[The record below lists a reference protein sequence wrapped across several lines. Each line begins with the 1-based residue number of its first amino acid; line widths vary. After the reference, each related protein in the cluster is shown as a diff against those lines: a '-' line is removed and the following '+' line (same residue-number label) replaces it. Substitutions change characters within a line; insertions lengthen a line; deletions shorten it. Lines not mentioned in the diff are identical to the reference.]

1 MQRRALLAGL
11 LGGSAWLLAS
21 GHTPYEQWVVYR
33 KRTLLIGSV
42 RSDPPTYELAER
54 IATHLAERL
63 PKSRAR
69 LSRAANYRRLAS
81 LLGTAQLEVAV
92 LSRARAIAMA
102 GAGPPF
108 TDFEPLPLRRLYDMG
123 DYILTSHA
131 DFPARHAYLVSR
143 TLAEKA
149 APVAGTVLGAVETD
163 GIPPHPGSTAYARG
177 APLPAPPAETLPA
190 THSHD
195 ETD

>member
-54 IATHLAERL
+54 IAEHLAEQL

-69 LSRAANYRRLAS
+69 LSRAANYQRLAS

-92 LSRARAIAMA
+92 LSRDQAIAMA
-102 GAGPPF
+102 KAEPPF
-108 TDFEPLPLRRLYDMG
+108 TAFEPLALRQLYDMG

-143 TLAEKA
+143 TLAEEPTPVTGQIADGA
-149 APVAGTVLGAVETD
+149 APD
-163 GIPPHPGSTAYARG
+163 GIPPHPGSIAYARG
-177 APLPAPPAETLPA
+177 APLPAPPAEAQPA
-190 THSHD
+190 KHSHD
-195 ETD
+195 EPD